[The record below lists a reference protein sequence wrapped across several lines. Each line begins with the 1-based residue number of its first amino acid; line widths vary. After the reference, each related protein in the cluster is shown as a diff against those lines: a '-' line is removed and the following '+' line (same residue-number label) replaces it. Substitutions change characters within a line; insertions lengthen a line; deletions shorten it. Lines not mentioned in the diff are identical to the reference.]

1 MPRPKKDFPPKRTHN
16 IHFRVTQDM
25 YDVIA
30 EESEKAKMSVSEYCR
45 KLATDHKITVHQ
57 ETVFDS
63 SKLVKVLGNMGKIG
77 SNLNQIAHHLNE
89 GMPLYED
96 MKKEIYSSITD
107 IKEIRDNIRSI
118 TGEYRGNTETHSN

>member
-1 MPRPKKDFPPKRTHN
+1 MPRPKKEFPPKKEKF
-16 IHFRVTQDM
+16 IGFKVTEEL
-25 YDVIA
+25 YNVISKEA
-30 EESEKAKMSVSEYCR
+30 ANAKMSVSEYCR
-45 KLATDHKITVHQ
+45 NLATDHKITVHQ

-63 SKLVKVLGNMGKIG
+63 SELLKVLGDMGKIG

-96 MKKEIYSSITD
+96 MRKEVYQSITD

-118 TGEYRGNTETHSN
+118 TGEYRGDTQTHSN